1 MMMMVPPEAAPPVRL
16 GPGPPRPVPR
26 RPPGSLPYSPAPPP
40 PTRPRSDD
48 GSTPTQL
55 LPAPCSVSS
64 RPEDTGP
71 SSSLS
76 RSASQDGTKLTW
88 AMRWRL

>member
-1 MMMMVPPEAAPPVRL
+1 MVLPEAAPPVNL
-16 GPGPPRPVPR
+16 GPGPPRPATR
-26 RPPGSLPYSPAPPP
+26 RPPGSFPLPSTPPP

-71 SSSLS
+71 SSYPEPER
-76 RSASQDGTKLTW
+76 RSGWDKTNMGDGM
-88 AMRWRL
+88 AAVR